1 MGKLTKVVLISFVM
15 ALYAQYAYAGLAPGK
30 SQFKAYTWF
39 RYTVKAEGNFTELDE
54 SYFGLE
60 RGYLRWEH
68 AFTDKIKCRVNVDIF
83 SSDKEADPHGAGL
96 KLKYGYVDFKGII
109 PEGKITVGLQ
119 KPYFGTIYDWKY
131 VTVEKSLEDKEKI
144 VSSADYGITLNTDI
158 SEGMGEWQ
166 LGIYN
171 GEGYKKCKS
180 NVDKYPAFTGNV
192 RFIPIPGLTIGG
204 SLLYEK
210 KEASK
215 RFLMAGVCRVA
226 RRPIDCWGELI
237 MTKTGKPEI
246 TGFGVMIMP
255 VLKLNPNFELVG
267 RVDYWDENIDKEKDS
282 HYRMI
287 GGFNYYIVKRKK
299 GKPGV
304 MLQVNY
310 ERKQYEDPNK
320 EAENEFL
327 MQLRWEFAT
336 NPF

>member
-1 MGKLTKVVLISFVM
+1 MCKFIKVLMLLGTI
-15 ALYAQYAYAGLAPGK
+15 YAYCSYAGLIPGE

-39 RYTVKAEGNFTELDE
+39 RYTAREAGETTGLDE
-54 SYFGLE
+54 SYFALE
-60 RGYLRWEH
+60 RCYLRWEH
-68 AFTDKIKCRVNVDIF
+68 AFTDKIKCRINVDIF
-83 SSDKEADPHGAGL
+83 SSDKDPHGAGI
-96 KLKYGYVDFKGII
+96 KLKYGYLDFKGII
-109 PEGKITVGLQ
+109 PYGKITAGLQ
-119 KPYFGTIYDWKY
+119 KTYWGTIYDWKY
-131 VTVEKSLEDKEKI
+131 VTIEKSLEDKEKI
-144 VSSADYGITLNTDI
+144 ISSADYGVTFNADI
-158 SEGMGEWQ
+158 PKGMGECQ

-180 NVDKYPAFTGNV
+180 NVDKYPAFVGNV

-226 RRPIDCWGELI
+226 RRPIDCWGELVF
-237 MTKTGKPEI
+237 TKTGKPEI
-246 TGFGVMIMP
+246 TGLGAMIMP
-255 VLKLNPNFELVG
+255 VLKLNPNIELVG
-267 RVDYWDENIDKEKDS
+267 RVDYWDENIDKEKDA

-287 GGFNYYIVKRKK
+287 CGFNYYIVRRKK

-310 ERKQYEDPNK
+310 ERKQYEDQNK
-320 EAENEFL
+320 DAENEFL